1 MKILVVDVGGSKIK
15 AAASGHDKPVKF
27 RSGKRLT
34 ASRMMTKLLE
44 LTRDWQYEAVSFGY
58 PGRVDRNGPVEE
70 PGNLG
75 KGWVDFDYEAAF
87 GCPVKIINDAVMQ
100 ALGSYEGERM
110 LFLGLGTGIGSALV
124 VDRAVVPLELGS
136 LPFRRKRLVDYLS
149 RAGFAELGQR
159 AWQRAVQE
167 AVAVLKPAFTADYIV
182 LGGGNA
188 RKVKP
193 VPEGARLGSND
204 NAIRGGFRLW
214 ETDVA
219 LLEHVSP
226 PHLYKLLF

>member
-15 AAASGHDKPVKF
+15 VAATGRDGPVKF

-34 ASRMMTKLLE
+34 ASGMVSKLMQLTKGW
-44 LTRDWQYEAVSFGY
+44 RYDVVSFGY
-58 PGRVDRNGPVEE
+58 PGRVGRKGPVEE

-75 KGWVDFDYEAAF
+75 KGWLDFDYEAAF

-100 ALGSYEGERM
+100 ALGSYEGDRM
-110 LFLGLGTGIGSALV
+110 LFLGLGTGIGSALI
-124 VDRAVVPLELGS
+124 VDTAVVPLELGS
-136 LPFRRKRLVDYLS
+136 LPFRRKKLVNYLS
-149 RAGFAELGQR
+149 RAGFAELGPR
-159 AWQRAVQE
+159 AWQRAVAE
-167 AVAVLKPAFTADYIV
+167 AVAVLKPAFAADYVV

-188 RKVKP
+188 EKVKP

-219 LLEHVSP
+219 WLEHVSP
-226 PHLYKLLF
+226 PHVYKLLF